1 VPDFSVPGMHLHL
14 DERVDWEGL
23 LTLRQGPSADVE
35 AEVGA
40 DPARTDIAESF
51 IRRRSHAVED
61 GARRIEDCAEDRL
74 ERDARLVERIAPA

>member
-1 VPDFSVPGMHLHL
+1 VPDFSVPGMRLYL
-14 DERVDWEGL
+14 DEVVDWEGL

-35 AEVGA
+35 VGA
-40 DPARTDIAESF
+40 DPARIDIAESF

-61 GARRIEDCAEDRL
+61 GARRIEDCTEDRL